1 MDINGINNSNFNNID
16 PRDIN
21 KNPGGKIQNT
31 PTSNQRHTDADSPS
45 NPDYWQAVSF
55 KGNSE
60 EFDPE
65 AYMKKR
71 LDEISHNK
79 RYDDTFEG
87 RKKET
92 VEKNMHML
100 SPFGKEAIDFYTEFI
115 NRYNDF
121 DECYPRLFFY
131 VYSSLDN
138 PDEKTNKMLSE
149 IVGQVRSF
157 SFKDKDSAANR
168 IAYIKDVMQNAD
180 AEGKDK
186 LYWLYLN
193 RYKISSLDGPY
204 KRDDKEFE
212 EIRAFSNLA
221 RFFDD
226 EEKDRFYFYNYSPVL
241 SNTIAH
247 NIEKGYF
254 SSDEIV
260 YLADKIESSW
270 SNKDGEKST
279 FLELMEYVKNNPE
292 SAEYFSR
299 INSKR
304 ILKESMMPSE
314 IKSFMLPDNPED
326 VDYLKDLIF
335 YLTEDKKDDPIFY
348 GYRDFTSFADII
360 NPDNLDDF
368 KKLSERKDC
377 NAISDMVRISRSA
390 VNPKTKV
397 FDSSMLA
404 EMDKFKSRK
413 PDFYD
418 NKYIDHASSQ
428 VKKCIDME
436 TGKLSPLALSF
447 MDRYFFRDNP
457 SLVDKLKSFKPFKKF
472 IYYRSSDDKIYKS
485 PEFLWHTEYYLD
497 FMKDNNGH
505 FVERNKEALFK
516 MLDRNTYMTS
526 NDFIS
531 FLPKLKDENGI
542 LDEEKYDAVSKIM
555 KILNGPDRYNYIWFF
570 RGEAK
575 VCEDFLTSYDKL
587 SPDKTKEILQALNSI
602 YSSKSPAPY
611 VNFPAMVEIAYDE
624 SGNKIDENFDFM
636 INLMSADKEIF
647 LLDEKTIKIYKDF
660 LNNELNIQDLSFK
673 EKVRLMNELTK
684 LRASS
689 NLTNDDLIGRIDKTL
704 AEIDSVLNSDN
715 ISLSVSKEAKNK
727 FIVEVL
733 SSKNLEANGLSE
745 FENTIKD
752 SIPELKKMNK
762 GLPLTYTKAEFL
774 SDLSKL
780 CDTKEKKD
788 ILSSKTEITL
798 SLSNNSEKI
807 EGYEGIINLHKLNRN
822 DEFENSIYEICHK
835 FFYENKINTGDK
847 KLDEALNTIIKAA
860 PEFINTI
867 GKKQHGTHNYALDI
881 HQLLVLANSIN
892 NPDYKNLNN
901 MDKTMLKISAI
912 FHDIAKQ
919 ENTIDK
925 GHQIPSSLYAR
936 SIIKK
941 FFNNADTKDRVY
953 ELIKNH
959 HWLEEFANA
968 EDKEQISKDLA
979 YRFRRPNDFEIAKIM
994 ARADL
999 MAVSDEF
1006 YNEHKNALKDKNLDL
1021 IQKNLD
1027 YFYSTGSVII
1037 SDYFIDKKSLQNHIE
1052 THNGVEYQVVDF
1064 HKIKDDE
1071 DLGQYGF
1078 MRGRTKKDVQFLVH
1092 MVDTKNA
1099 KKNLTAVKHLS
1110 SPVNGG
1116 VLSESLIT
1124 PYYKRTYEN
1133 RKYGLI
1139 LSQIN
1144 ANVMNAKKINQGS
1157 GYEKDLSSINY
1168 LVFGEN
1174 AEARKNF
1181 RHEFLLNLGIDPDG
1195 VSDKEFG
1202 EFYKNNIIAKSSFNQ
1217 FVSGKEYTL
1226 GTKTITGEDIKQA
1239 IIKFQDSLIDKKE
1252 QNHNEIV
1259 GYVPKLQAVVAKE
1272 RSLSSI
1278 PDEILEFAKENNL
1291 PVVLI

>member
-1 MDINGINNSNFNNID
+1 MDFNKINSDNSFGINFSASNKNNKGQKKEID
-16 PRDIN
+16 PSSSSFSELPN
-21 KNPGGKIQNT
+21 NPEYWQNT
-31 PTSNQRHTDADSPS
+31 ANISFSGKKDLKLTSDMLN
-45 NPDYWQAVSF
+45 
-55 KGNSE
+55 
-60 EFDPE
+60 
-65 AYMKKR
+65 
-71 LDEISHNK
+71 DEIK
-79 RYDDTFEG
+79 T
-87 RKKET
+87 
-92 VEKNMHML
+92 L
-100 SPFGKEAIDFYTEFI
+100 IDSKLLTE
-115 NRYNDF
+115 
-121 DECYPRLFFY
+121 DEVKSFMS
-131 VYSSLDN
+131 VLDK
-138 PDEKTNKMLSE
+138 PY
-149 IVGQVRSF
+149 IV
-157 SFKDKDSAANR
+157 
-168 IAYIKDVMQNAD
+168 
-180 AEGKDK
+180 
-186 LYWLYLN
+186 
-193 RYKISSLDGPY
+193 
-204 KRDDKEFE
+204 DDKEKE
-212 EIRAFSNLA
+212 L
-221 RFFDD
+221 
-226 EEKDRFYFYNYSPVL
+226 KY
-241 SNTIAH
+241 
-247 NIEKGYF
+247 
-254 SSDEIV
+254 V
-260 YLADKIESSW
+260 YL
-270 SNKDGEKST
+270 
-279 FLELMEYVKNNPE
+279 
-292 SAEYFSR
+292 
-299 INSKR
+299 
-304 ILKESMMPSE
+304 
-314 IKSFMLPDNPED
+314 
-326 VDYLKDLIF
+326 IF
-335 YLTEDKKDDPIFY
+335 QTL
-348 GYRDFTSFADII
+348 
-360 NPDNLDDF
+360 N
-368 KKLSERKDC
+368 
-377 NAISDMVRISRSA
+377 
-390 VNPKTKV
+390 
-397 FDSSMLA
+397 
-404 EMDKFKSRK
+404 
-413 PDFYD
+413 
-418 NKYIDHASSQ
+418 
-428 VKKCIDME
+428 
-436 TGKLSPLALSF
+436 
-447 MDRYFFRDNP
+447 
-457 SLVDKLKSFKPFKKF
+457 
-472 IYYRSSDDKIYKS
+472 KS
-485 PEFLWHTEYYLD
+485 PEKTAYFKNLTSDKISDGVILPSYIFELLLEDDKQSKYKFDALD
-497 FMKDNNGH
+497 FFINSPSSTSVPPIRTTDELKDFFSMLDETSLEGLKKFSKQINEGGTYLYYKMKNSINPVTGLFDKNIIDLVFELQKAMPQIFGYNYDISSASVIASKAIDKDGKINPLAKEFIDKFITKKTPISPKENLPFSKAEALFDRNKKLMNDSFDSPFYKSYYYAMLTGAMLDLMKDNEGN
-505 FVERNKEALFK
+505 FNKENIEFLSRLSKTGMRPKPVSPDGF
-516 MLDRNTYMTS
+516 LDSINA
-526 NDFIS
+526 
-531 FLPKLKDENGI
+531 LKDENGVIDEKKEKIFYQLYDPRYEQDSIGIFRLQKDGTYI
-542 LDEEKYDAVSKIM
+542 LPEIM
-555 KILNGPDRYNYIWFF
+555 KAYDSIPEKIRDDVFKKTTELFGAKKEDRINGIRLFPKLHNVCFDKNGKTNTENCNLVKRLNKNMITASLLGDKSLLEALKAYSENEEVNILNLSF
-570 RGEAK
+570 AQK
-575 VCEDFLTSYDKL
+575 VHLMFLF
-587 SPDKTKEILQALNSI
+587 E
-602 YSSKSPAPY
+602 
-611 VNFPAMVEIAYDE
+611 
-624 SGNKIDENFDFM
+624 KIRP
-636 INLMSADKEIF
+636 
-647 LLDEKTIKIYKDF
+647 
-660 LNNELNIQDLSFK
+660 ELNPVLDSSLLSK
-673 EKVRLMNELTK
+673 MTK
-684 LRASS
+684 TSTLIESS
-689 NLTNDDLIGRIDKTL
+689 LKDED
-704 AEIDSVLNSDN
+704 
-715 ISLSVSKEAKNK
+715 ISLPVSKESRDK
-727 FIVEVL
+727 FITQVI
-733 SSKNLEANGLSE
+733 SSNKKTDNGLSE

-752 SIPELKKMNK
+752 SIPKLKEMNE
-762 GLPLTYTKAEFL
+762 GLPLKYARDKFL
-774 SDLSKL
+774 SDLSMYALNDDKL
-780 CDTKEKKD
+780 KHLEELLGVNFQYTNEKGR
-788 ILSSKTEITL
+788 ITISGFDGVIRL
-798 SLSNNSEKI
+798 D
-807 EGYEGIINLHKLNRN
+807 KLNRN

-1124 PYYKRTYEN
+1124 PYHKRTYEN

-1181 RHEFLLNLGIDPDG
+1181 RHEFLLNLGIDPDS

>member
-31 PTSNQRHTDADSPS
+31 PPSNQRHTDADSPS

-79 RYDDTFEG
+79 RYDDTYEG

-92 VEKNMHML
+92 VEKNMYML

-121 DECYPRLFFY
+121 DECYPRLFFD

-326 VDYLKDLIF
+326 VEYLKDLIF

-377 NAISDMVRISRSA
+377 NTISDMVRISRSA
-390 VNPKTKV
+390 INPKTKV

-624 SGNKIDENFDFM
+624 NGNKIDENFDFM

-715 ISLSVSKEAKNK
+715 ISLPVSKEAKNK

-807 EGYEGIINLHKLNRN
+807 EGYEGIINLDKLNRN

-847 KLDEALNTIIKAA
+847 KLD
-860 PEFINTI
+860 INTI
-867 GKKQHGTHNYALDI
+867 GKKQHGTHNYTLDI

-1124 PYYKRTYEN
+1124 PYHKRTYEN

-1181 RHEFLLNLGIDPDG
+1181 RHEFLLNLGIDPDS

>member
-31 PTSNQRHTDADSPS
+31 TPSNQRHTDADSPS

-79 RYDDTFEG
+79 RYDDTYEG

-121 DECYPRLFFY
+121 DECYPRLFFD

-254 SSDEIV
+254 SSDEIA

-377 NAISDMVRISRSA
+377 NTISDMVRISRSA
-390 VNPKTKV
+390 INPKTKV

-673 EKVRLMNELTK
+673 EKVRLMNGLTK

-715 ISLSVSKEAKNK
+715 ISLPVSKEAKNK

-733 SSKNLEANGLSE
+733 NSKNLEANGLSE

-807 EGYEGIINLHKLNRN
+807 EGYEGIINLDKLNRN

-867 GKKQHGTHNYALDI
+867 GKKQHG

-1181 RHEFLLNLGIDPDG
+1181 RHEFLLNLGIDPDS